1 MIFDSYDEQ
10 KPFLDPNEVQIIIEL
25 LREWTYGH
33 PRWNEPFLI
42 QMGRTWTPRE
52 FYDEVEKRTPFGED
66 FLRFLFVQ
74 AQRSNEKPSD
84 CIQRTVKANL
94 S

>member
-1 MIFDSYDEQ
+1 MVFDRYDEDE
-10 KPFLDPNEVQIIIEL
+10 PFLDPDEVQIIIEL
-25 LREWTYGH
+25 LREWAYGH
-33 PRWNEPFLI
+33 PRQDEPLLI
-42 QMGRTWTPRE
+42 QMGGTWTPRE
-52 FYDEVEKRTPFGED
+52 FYVEVAERTSFGED
-66 FLRFLFVQ
+66 FLKFLFVQ